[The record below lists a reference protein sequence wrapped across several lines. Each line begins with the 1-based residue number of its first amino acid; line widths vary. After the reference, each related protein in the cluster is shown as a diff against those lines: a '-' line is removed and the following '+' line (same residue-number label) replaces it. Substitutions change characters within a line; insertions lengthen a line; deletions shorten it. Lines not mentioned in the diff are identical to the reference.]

1 MRRREFITLL
11 GGATVCGAATLSHTA
26 QGQTPK
32 KMPRLCFLTF
42 DSGTAQSPSPRFEAF
57 FQGLRELG
65 YVNGETL
72 AIDYLSAEGRTEQYA
87 ALADECV
94 RINPDI
100 IAVTTTP
107 GALALKKTTTT
118 IPIVMVAL
126 GDPVGTGIVASLA
139 RPGGNIT
146 GMSQMTSELAAKRLE
161 LLKEAVPGLSRVLA
175 LAYLT
180 DPISPLQ
187 VQALNKAAPLLG
199 VTLQIRD
206 IKIGDGLPV
215 AFNAAAEGGAEG
227 LITTAESIFRAE
239 RARVTE
245 LAHRYKLP
253 AVYPYA
259 AFATDSGGL
268 MALEVTDRDL
278 HRTAATYVDLI
289 LKGKEPSDLPVQQP
303 SKFRLTINLKTAG
316 ELGLKIPPTLLARA
330 DEVIE

>member
-1 MRRREFITLL
+1 
-11 GGATVCGAATLSHTA
+11 
-26 QGQTPK
+26 
-32 KMPRLCFLTF
+32 
-42 DSGTAQSPSPRFEAF
+42 
-57 FQGLRELG
+57 
-65 YVNGETL
+65 
-72 AIDYLSAEGRTEQYA
+72 
-87 ALADECV
+87 
-94 RINPDI
+94 
-100 IAVTTTP
+100 
-107 GALALKKTTTT
+107 
-118 IPIVMVAL
+118 
-126 GDPVGTGIVASLA
+126 
-139 RPGGNIT
+139 
-146 GMSQMTSELAAKRLE
+146 
-161 LLKEAVPGLSRVLA
+161 
-175 LAYLT
+175 
-180 DPISPLQ
+180 
-187 VQALNKAAPLLG
+187 LNKAAPLLG

-206 IKIGDGLPV
+206 IKIGDDLPV